1 MYGKVFAQTYVG
13 SMFGAGL
20 PVMALWPYMLATC
33 DKKGRVEV
41 NPPMVAVMLGCTDDE
56 VSGALTFLAAPD
68 PNSRTKD
75 FDGRRIEKVG
85 QFLYQILNYVKYRDI
100 RAEEERIEYQ
110 REWDRA
116 HRPSGAARA
125 KKASPT
131 KSPTKSDKVR
141 LGPTSPTKVEV
152 EAEVEKKKGTACV
165 AANGHAAVAMFCEA
179 FKAHH
184 GVNPSGPAIGRASK
198 DMKAL
203 LAEHGEAV
211 YGAAISAYFAS
222 RDKFVVQHRHD
233 PKYFSVHFDNF
244 SLTV

>member
-41 NPPMVAVMLGCTDDE
+41 NPPMVAVMLGCSADD
-56 VSGALTFLAAPD
+56 VSGALDFLAAPD

-75 FDGRRIEKVG
+75 HEGRRIEKTG

-116 HRPSGAARA
+116 HRPSGAARS
-125 KKASPT
+125 KASPT

-141 LGPTSPTKVEV
+141 RGPTSPTKVEV
-152 EAEVEKKKGTACV
+152 EVEVEKKKGASGG
-165 AANGHAAVAMFCEA
+165 ANGHTAVAMFCEA
-179 FKAHH
+179 FKACH
-184 GVNPSGPAIGRASK
+184 GENPSRPAIERASKAMKALMEQHGPAI
-198 DMKAL
+198 
-203 LAEHGEAV
+203 
-211 YGAAISAYFAS
+211 YGAAVTAYFAS
-222 RDKFVVQHRHD
+222 RDRFVLNERHD
-233 PKYFSVHFDNF
+233 PNNFANHFDKY
-244 SLTV
+244 SLTA

>member
-56 VSGALTFLAAPD
+56 VSGALSFLAAPD

-75 FDGRRIEKVG
+75 FEGRRIEKVG

-110 REWDRA
+110 REWDRT

-141 LGPTSPTKVEV
+141 RGPTSPTKVEV
-152 EAEVEKKKGTACV
+152 EVEVDKKKGTSG
-165 AANGHAAVAMFCEA
+165 AANGQEAVALFCSA
-179 FKAHH
+179 FKAHQ
-184 GVNPSGPAIGRASK
+184 GTNPSGPALGRASK
-198 DMKAL
+198 EMKAL
-203 LAEHGEAV
+203 IAEHGKDVYEAAV
-211 YGAAISAYFAS
+211 SAYFAS
-222 RDKFVVQHRHD
+222 KDKFVIQQIHD
-233 PKYFSVHFDNF
+233 PKYFADHFDRF